1 MDADP
6 IQREIVV
13 FYVDAGGGHRAA
25 ARALQAAAAGRPE
38 LPYRLRLTPL
48 APLLAPLDFTA
59 RWNGASMEDTYNEM
73 VRTGRTRFLVP
84 LLRLLQLAIRLRRRA
99 TTRMIAEELQRV
111 KPAAV
116 LSVTPNFNA
125 PIRDAVREA
134 LPGAPFLV
142 LLTDYADFPPH
153 FWIEPGID
161 RLIVATEHAVLQ
173 ALRAGVPRERVLRVS
188 GMPLHPRFYPRRG
201 PEARSRVRSELG
213 FVDEDFVALLLF
225 GGKGAP
231 EMGALAEELL
241 TSPSLRVIAVCGD
254 NPALYEQLAAAETR
268 GRGRL
273 VRFGFTDRVPE
284 LLAAADVLVT
294 KPGPGSLAEAFHQR
308 VPVVVPSN
316 GRTIPQERWNARYV
330 ADKGLGFVVR
340 HAGDAP
346 AVVRRLAADQG
357 LRGQLHFALRS
368 LGENR
373 ATDEA
378 LDAIADAIR

>member
-1 MDADP
+1 VEKP
-6 IQREIVV
+6 SLPREILV
-13 FYVDAGGGHRAA
+13 FYIDAGGGHRAA
-25 ARALQAAAAGRPE
+25 ARALEAALLARPD

-59 RWNGASMEDTYNEM
+59 RFKGAPMEDTYNEM
-73 VRTGRTRFLVP
+73 VRAGRTRFLVP
-84 LLRLLQLAIRLRRRA
+84 LLRVFQFAIRLRRA
-99 TTRMIAEELQRV
+99 AIASLIAEELRQVR
-111 KPAAV
+111 PAAV

-134 LPGAPFLV
+134 LPGVPFLV

-153 FWIEPGID
+153 FWIEPGVD
-161 RLIVATEHAVLQ
+161 RVIVATEHAAEQ
-173 ALRAGVPRERVLRVS
+173 AVRTGVPREQVQRVS
-188 GMPLHPRFYPRRG
+188 GMPLHPRFYPRKGAADRARIRG
-201 PEARSRVRSELG
+201 ELG

-231 EMGALAEELL
+231 ELAPLAEELL
-241 TSPSLRVIAVCGD
+241 ASPGVRVIAVCGD
-254 NPALYEQLAAAETR
+254 NPGLYERLAGAEAR
-268 GRGRL
+268 ARGRL

-294 KPGPGSLAEAFHQR
+294 KPGPGSLAEALHQK

-316 GRTIPQERWNARYV
+316 GRTIPQERWNARFV

-340 HAGDAP
+340 HSAEAP
-346 AVVRRLAADQG
+346 AVVRRLAGDSG
-357 LRGQLHFALRS
+357 LRAQLQFALRS

-378 LDAIADAIR
+378 LDAIAAAIR